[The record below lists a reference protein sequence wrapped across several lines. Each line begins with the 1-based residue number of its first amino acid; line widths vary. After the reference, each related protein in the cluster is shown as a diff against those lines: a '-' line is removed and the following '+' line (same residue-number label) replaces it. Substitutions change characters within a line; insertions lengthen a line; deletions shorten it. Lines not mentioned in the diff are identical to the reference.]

1 MPTSKE
7 HLAKMR
13 AAKAAKA
20 AAAKQSEAAP
30 PPVPEARP
38 APRPGQTVRVLLP
51 RSRDPMQR
59 LVVALVS
66 EVDSIDQVLVWTI
79 PGRMNSGFT
88 ITVQH
93 RSKVAR
99 HEDGWWEEIA

>member
-1 MPTSKE
+1 MPASKE
-7 HLAKMR
+7 QMAKMR

-20 AAAKQSEAAP
+20 AAAKKAEQAASP
-30 PPVPEARP
+30 PIPERP
-38 APRPGQTVRVLLP
+38 MPKPGQTVRVLLP

-99 HEDGWWEEIA
+99 HEDGWWEELP